1 LPARG
6 IFFGPVGPPL
16 KLQEPKDRG
25 DRCCYVVQSM
35 QGYGG
40 DEEFPVSR
48 QKRDFSADR
57 GQEPLVDTKADD
69 EAGKGM
75 HGQRCG
81 ETIKHKRSAVFGRVD
96 GQIDDI
102 LNDSEGDTTQG
113 CQIGRVE
120 PVSEEMGPLAQEK
133 VDT

>member
-1 LPARG
+1 
-6 IFFGPVGPPL
+6 
-16 KLQEPKDRG
+16 
-25 DRCCYVVQSM
+25 M

-40 DEEFPVSR
+40 DEEFPVSGEE
-48 QKRDFSADR
+48 RDLSADR
-57 GQEPLVDTKADD
+57 GQEPLVDTKAHD

-75 HGQRCG
+75 HGQRYG
-81 ETIKHKRSAVFGRVD
+81 ETIEHKCSAVFARVD
-96 GQIDDI
+96 GEVDDI

-113 CQIGRVE
+113 CQVGRVE